1 MSITIQAL
9 NGRKLFSFLKMRWV
23 SARNRREIEGNRMET
38 GDFAWMLI
46 STALVV
52 FMVPGLA
59 LFYGGMD
66 RSKNVLNMLNMNLYC
81 IGIVPL
87 LWVTLSWTLGNS
99 SDGSGFWGGDLIGN
113 WKEIGLDGL
122 NMKPGDLIF
131 VAFLMTFA
139 SITPALI
146 SGAVADRMKFSA
158 WVIFV
163 PIWTLLVYTP
173 VTYWVYS
180 GWHHSMGAIDFAG
193 GTAIHINA
201 GAASLALI
209 LVLGKRKGWPS
220 ESSPPHNL
228 PLVMLGTGILWFGW
242 FGFNAGSAG
251 AANGQAVQAL
261 LNTFVAAAAGMIG
274 WMLIEWYRD
283 GKATTLGACSGVVA
297 ALVAITPAA
306 GYVGGLSSIIFGLVA
321 GVGCYFLIGLKNKLG
336 YDDSLDVVGVHG
348 GGGVIGGLLLGLFA
362 DNSAVNSEP
371 GGFQDGVFFGGGELF
386 IDQLVAMGSVIA
398 FSFIVTFGIAKVL
411 DATIGLRVSEEDEEA
426 GLDQSQHA
434 ETAYNL

>member
-1 MSITIQAL
+1 
-9 NGRKLFSFLKMRWV
+9 
-23 SARNRREIEGNRMET
+23 MET

-87 LWVTLSWTLGNS
+87 LWVTFSWTLGNS

-113 WKEIGLDGL
+113 WDQFGLDGL
-122 NMKPGDLIF
+122 NMKPDDLIF

-163 PIWTLLVYTP
+163 PIWTLIVYTP

-180 GWHHSMGAIDFAG
+180 GWHDGMGAIDFAG

-201 GAASLALI
+201 GAAALALI
-209 LVLGKRKGWPS
+209 IVLGKRKGWPS

-306 GYVGGLSSIIFGLVA
+306 GYVGGLSSVIFGLVA
-321 GVGCYFLIGLKNKLG
+321 GVGCYFLIGLKNKFG

-348 GGGVIGGLLLGLFA
+348 GGGIIGGLLLGLFA
-362 DNSAVNSEP
+362 DNSAINSEP

-386 IDQLVAMGSVIA
+386 VDQLAAMGSVIA
-398 FSFIVTFGIAKVL
+398 FSFIVTFIIAKGL
-411 DATIGLRVSEEDEEA
+411 DATIGLRVSEEDEVA